1 MRSTPRLKQW
11 TMRPHD
17 RNGLARGLV
26 SDRVSRRGGG
36 VVVKAPLEILA
47 EGISEAMNCTVY
59 AFVIWLSS
67 TIILSVMMRKRPA
80 PSE

>member
-1 MRSTPRLKQW
+1 
-11 TMRPHD
+11 MRPHD